1 MFCSKSG
8 LDGHLNVWGAWL
20 WNSYVPWLA
29 WGFLVLLLL
38 GRYAV
43 EKLKVFEFISKC
55 FYHGER
61 ARARRGGVKSEPAT
75 QIARPCWR
83 LSGARARYDNG
94 SSCSRLTRFPP
105 PCACARTILCLL
117 LVCRPLRQMRGSNDS
132 GETKPQT
139 CEHVV
144 LIPTSVG
151 RLRWLQSRSS
161 GRMRSSASSR

>member
-61 ARARRGGVKSEPAT
+61 ARYLGSGVVCGFRADGWPSSQAHSRTAGG
-75 QIARPCWR
+75 
-83 LSGARARYDNG
+83 GMN
-94 SSCSRLTRFPP
+94 SR
-105 PCACARTILCLL
+105 
-117 LVCRPLRQMRGSNDS
+117 V
-132 GETKPQT
+132 
-139 CEHVV
+139 
-144 LIPTSVG
+144 
-151 RLRWLQSRSS
+151 
-161 GRMRSSASSR
+161 